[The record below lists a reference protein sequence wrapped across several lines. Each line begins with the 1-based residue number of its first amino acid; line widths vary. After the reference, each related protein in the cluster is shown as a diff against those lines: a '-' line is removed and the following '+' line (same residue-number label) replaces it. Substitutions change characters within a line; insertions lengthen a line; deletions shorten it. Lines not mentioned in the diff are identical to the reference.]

1 MSNELES
8 LQQAFEK
15 FVGQNVNFETRE
27 SKSRSFKDGKIV
39 EITRHYNIMSQ
50 NNPVV
55 EEMQDLAQNLDTQV
69 FFKGIVYA
77 GLGGTC
83 VDVDTQDQG
92 NGKHIITKVTARY
105 C

>member
-1 MSNELES
+1 MSAELNN
-8 LQQAFEK
+8 LQAAFEK
-15 FVGQNVNFETRE
+15 YVGKSVNFETRE
-27 SKSRSFKDGKIV
+27 AKGKAVKDGKLV
-39 EITRHYNIMSQ
+39 EITRKYNLLSN

-55 EEMQDLAQNLDTQV
+55 DEMQNLANRLQTQV

-92 NGKHIITKVTARY
+92 NGKHKITKVTARY